1 MATEEDI
8 LELLSTLKAAYPA
21 WKPGSSTPAMLD
33 LWNRKL
39 ADFEPAALRQAI
51 DRHIDGS
58 NFFPSLHELI
68 TLARYYRPG
77 GVVQK
82 DELRERM
89 LMLEDM
95 FYTAGEISQTAW
107 GALVVAFYQS
117 GRKHGAIH
125 AREKFSQFAG
135 VSLEVELE
143 LVEA

>member
-1 MATEEDI
+1 ATEEDI
-8 LELLSTLKAAYPA
+8 LEFLSTLKAAYPA
-21 WKPGSSTPAMLD
+21 WKPGSSTLAMLD

-39 ADFEPAALRQAI
+39 ADFEPPALRQAI

-68 TLARYYRPG
+68 TLARDYRPG

-89 LMLEDM
+89 LMLEDLY
-95 FYTAGEISQTAW
+95 YTTGEVSQTAW

-117 GRKHGAIH
+117 GRQHGAIH
-125 AREKFSQFAG
+125 ARENYAHLAG
-135 VSLEVELE
+135 VPLEVELE
-143 LVEA
+143 LMEA